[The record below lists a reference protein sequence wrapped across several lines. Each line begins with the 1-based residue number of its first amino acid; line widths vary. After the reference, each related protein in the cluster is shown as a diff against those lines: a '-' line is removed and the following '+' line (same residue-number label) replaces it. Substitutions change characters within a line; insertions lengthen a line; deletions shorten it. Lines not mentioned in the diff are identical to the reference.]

1 MGPISVKCCVAG
13 QFGAHVDFNDI
24 NRLDFINAIVV
35 FAQHIVARTL
45 ARIIEQKIMHF
56 NFLLNYLH
64 NTHLSITVYA
74 VRGPAA
80 RLHLIGVQAPE
91 FELLLEQRSAHIG
104 RIVQLSGSVGKNK
117 VEKERSETVVCC
129 QLMR

>member
-1 MGPISVKCCVAG
+1 
-13 QFGAHVDFNDI
+13 
-24 NRLDFINAIVV
+24 
-35 FAQHIVARTL
+35 
-45 ARIIEQKIMHF
+45 MHF

-74 VRGPAA
+74 VRRPAA

-117 VEKERSETVVCC
+117 KRREIRNRCLLSVYAVGGR
-129 QLMR
+129 LLYL